1 MRISNSQIDVFSKCQ
16 RLWVH
21 KYLLKTDPDFIED
34 TKNFFYGSLLHKILE
49 NFAPRAEFEELFKNA
64 LKALGSGEYI
74 SEVAELEQNK
84 KEFMLMYAK
93 MQIHFESF
101 LIFLRAN
108 KTLKIVCREQIIE
121 TPTCKGYIDAI
132 FKIGEEWYIVDY
144 KTTGSF
150 SDGIDTTLSTDGQLN
165 LYASFTE
172 QLQEANPELKN
183 LKFGGVMYLQF
194 LKLKETFCQKCTTS
208 ADYVQKIQKKKPF
221 ETLIRVALVKKE
233 QLNHEKFRKEYI
245 GSYNEMV
252 RVAEDV
258 ANAVSFGKQ
267 NRKVCLRD
275 SYGNKCPFMSHCY
288 SESDKAYLFYGNDN
302 IKKLKDLPF

>member
-1 MRISNSQIDVFSKCQ
+1 MRISNSQIDLFSKCQ

-34 TKNFFYGSLLHKILE
+34 KKNFFYGSLLHKILE
-49 NFAPRAEFEELFKNA
+49 NFTPGAEFEELFKTS
-64 LKALGSGEYI
+64 LKVLGEGEYI
-74 SEVAELEQNK
+74 SEVEVLKQNPRD
-84 KEFMLMYAK
+84 FMLMKAK

-101 LIFLRAN
+101 LMFLRAN
-108 KTLKIVCREQIIE
+108 KDLRLVCKEQIIE
-121 TPTCKGYIDAI
+121 TQTCKGYIDAI
-132 FKIGEEWYIVDY
+132 FQIGEEWFIVDY
-144 KTTGSF
+144 KTTASF

-183 LKFGGVMYLQF
+183 SKFGGVMYLQF
-194 LKLKETFCQKCTTS
+194 LKLKETFCQKCATA
-208 ADYVQKIQKKKPF
+208 ADYMQKIQKKKPF
-221 ETLIRVALVKKE
+221 EALIRAALVKKE
-233 QLNHEKFRKEYI
+233 QLNHENFRKEYI
-245 GSYNEMV
+245 AAYKEMV
-252 RVAEDV
+252 EVAGKV
-258 ANAVSFGKQ
+258 ADATSFGKQ

-275 SYGNKCPFMSHCY
+275 TYGNKCPFMSHCY